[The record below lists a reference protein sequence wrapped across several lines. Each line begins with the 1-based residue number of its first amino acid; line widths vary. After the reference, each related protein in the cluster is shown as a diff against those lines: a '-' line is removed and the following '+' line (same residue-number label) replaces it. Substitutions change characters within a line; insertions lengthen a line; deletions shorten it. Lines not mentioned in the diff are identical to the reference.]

1 MYANRRIDT
10 TRNDP
15 GRPETTQDDP
25 QRPETTP
32 AELGGNG
39 RPQDAKAADLLS
51 VGEAAQHLGLLMSK
65 VDRAMR
71 NGLLPYVR
79 VGAARTRY
87 VARSDLEAWA
97 AKRHAGG

>member
-1 MYANRRIDT
+1 MYANEPVET
-10 TRNDP
+10 TRNATGRPDTLQDDP
-15 GRPETTQDDP
+15 GRPEATQ
-25 QRPETTP
+25 
-32 AELGGNG
+32 AEPVGNG

-51 VGEAAQHLGLLMSK
+51 VGEAAQELGVLLSK

-87 VARSDLEAWA
+87 VARADLEAWA
-97 AKRHAGG
+97 VTRKGR